1 MKVKKYLPVLII
13 IYLIEF
19 LHGENCKKTFIDKV
33 ERCNCSSIETGEI
46 KACINAWRIQ
56 VLDLSNNNI
65 KKINK
70 DDFKE
75 FSRLQELYLSNNN
88 ISVIKTNTFINLKSI
103 QKIASSYNSMT
114 EI

>member
-1 MKVKKYLPVLII
+1 MHGEFKFL
-13 IYLIEF
+13 IYLI
-19 LHGENCKKTFIDKV
+19 IV
-33 ERCNCSSIETGEI
+33 
-46 KACINAWRIQ
+46 
-56 VLDLSNNNI
+56 NI

-88 ISVIKTNTFINLKSI
+88 ISVIKTNTFVNLKSI
-103 QKIASSYNSMT
+103 QKIATSYNSMT